1 MALKRTKSGKFTIK
15 TKAEAQEALQ
25 RVVEIEEQISPLMN
39 EATALKQAATEYAV
53 GKKLDVIQLDGV
65 YFRQITRYN
74 RFWIGTE
81 EDLPAQAEMR
91 SGVKSLQSIVKG
103 MKMPNGKPL
112 WQFVTKRVPD
122 PDRISEAVGMGWV
135 TEDEVAPA
143 FVEKPQKPF
152 LQKYVGDADASES

>member
-1 MALKRTKSGKFTIK
+1 MALKRTKNGKFTIK

-39 EATALKQAATEYAV
+39 EATALKTAATEYAV

-74 RFWIGTE
+74 RFWVGTE
-81 EDLPAQAEMR
+81 DDLPAQVEMR
-91 SGVKSLQSIVKG
+91 SGVKSLYSIVRGK
-103 MKMPNGKPL
+103 KHNGKPL
-112 WQFVTKRVPD
+112 WQLITKRVPD
-122 PDRISEAVGMGWV
+122 PDAISDAVGKGWLS
-135 TEDEVAPA
+135 EDEIAPA

-152 LQKYVGDADASES
+152 LQKYVGDADASEA